1 MLGRRRKGGLESA
14 AQPRETKRW
23 RLELTEAS
31 SPPDASHASNSSGDL
46 PVSGAPPE
54 RKYSSPDPR
63 SARLSEEREEDTLV
77 PALTEEELRL
87 LQTDEEVE
95 GEADK
100 ESETKRG
107 RDDSEGGA
115 EKGGGGDKAPKKRRR
130 FAWMESDDE
139 SVTASSSDEEED
151 SEKEDPTGA
160 SSSDPTHTTLPPT
173 TSLETS
179 PSPPDASSPP
189 SPSPSPPS
197 PSPPSPSS
205 SSPPPPSA
213 SSSSSPPPSASSSS
227 PSSPHPSSSLPSAA
241 KEGEQTDA
249 DVVPASV
256 FAADLA
262 ALGLRFLGAEHEELC
277 ERMQRCVTCLFL
289 GNLSFEASVAEI
301 ETWVKAQ
308 TLLEPLRLF
317 AAPSNDPAFARGA
330 GDHRGRVFVELGSYA
345 KVRLAVQK
353 LNGLYLRGRPVRA
366 LFAFTVNGRPCT
378 LQTAMHLKF
387 LRQHVLQELMGV
399 ERTARV
405 RNTAARKIDGGCNWG
420 GT

>member
-1 MLGRRRKGGLESA
+1 MLGRRRKGGLEAA

-31 SPPDASHASNSSGDL
+31 SPPDASHPPNSSGDL
-46 PVSGAPPE
+46 PVSAASPE
-54 RKYSSPDPR
+54 GKDSSPYPR

-100 ESETKRG
+100 QSATKRG

-115 EKGGGGDKAPKKRRR
+115 EKVGGGDKAPKKRRR

-151 SEKEDPTGA
+151 SEREDPTSA
-160 SSSDPTHTTLPPT
+160 SSSDPTHTTLPPS

-189 SPSPSPPS
+189 SPSPPS
-197 PSPPSPSS
+197 PSPSPSS
-205 SSPPPPSA
+205 SPP
-213 SSSSSPPPSASSSS
+213 SSSP

-241 KEGEQTDA
+241 KEGDHTEA

-256 FAADLA
+256 FAFDLA

-289 GNLSFEASVAEI
+289 GNLSFEASLAEI
-301 ETWVKAQ
+301 ETWVTAQ

-317 AAPSNDPAFARGA
+317 AAPSNDPAFARISQAGGSRGG
-330 GDHRGRVFVELGSYA
+330 GDHRGRIFVELGSYV

-353 LNGLYLRGRPVRA
+353 LNGLHLRGRPVRA
-366 LFAFTVNGRPCT
+366 LFAFIVNGRPCT

-399 ERTARV
+399 ERTGRV
-405 RNTAARKIDGGCNWG
+405 RSASARKIDGGCNWG